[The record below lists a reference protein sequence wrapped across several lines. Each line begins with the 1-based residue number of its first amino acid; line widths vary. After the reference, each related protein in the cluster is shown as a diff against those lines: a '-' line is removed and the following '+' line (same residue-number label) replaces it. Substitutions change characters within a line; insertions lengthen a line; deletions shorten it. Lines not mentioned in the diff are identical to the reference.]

1 MKRILA
7 TLAPLALA
15 ACGGTGTLNLA
26 VTSDATNTNA
36 LTAAAALPAPASPP
50 SRLDLSNVESI
61 KLTVAEV
68 DVHLAG
74 SGAPATVVPGKN
86 DPPDNDGGWHQIDLV
101 DTSGLPVSTIDLV
114 IARGTPTSLG
124 TIQLPSG
131 KITQIRLKLQVDAVS
146 LAEPGFDTI
155 TGAVQIAPVP
165 PSTTPTFCDLA
176 VPHSAVDPGVKI
188 VGPFSSIQIDEG
200 GTANVLLNFKLNELP
215 PAASGTSACLYKLA
229 PVLKIEKVDRT

>member
-1 MKRILA
+1 MRRILA
-7 TLAPLALA
+7 ILAPLALA

-26 VTSDATNTNA
+26 ITNDGTNTNA
-36 LTAAAALPAPASPP
+36 LTAAAALPAPTSPP
-50 SRLDLSNVESI
+50 STLDQSSVESI
-61 KLTVAEV
+61 KLTITEV

-74 SGAPATVVPGKN
+74 SDAPGTIEPGKN
-86 DPPDNDGGWHQIDLV
+86 DPKDNDGGWHSVPLV
-101 DTSGLPVSTIDLV
+101 DTSGQPVKTIDLV

-131 KITQIRLKLQVDAVS
+131 KITQIRLKLQVDPVS
-146 LAEPGFDTI
+146 LGEPGFDTI

-165 PSTTPTFCDLA
+165 PSTSPTFCDLA

-188 VGPFSSIQIDEG
+188 VGPFTSIQIDEG
-200 GTANVLLNFKLNELP
+200 GSANVLLNFRLNEMP

-229 PVLKIEKVDRT
+229 PVLKIERVDHK

>member
-7 TLAPLALA
+7 VLAPLALA

-26 VTSDATNTNA
+26 VTNDASSTNA
-36 LTAAAALPAPASPP
+36 LTAAATLPAPASPP
-50 SRLDLSNVESI
+50 TGLDSSSVESI
-61 KLTVAEV
+61 KLTVTEV

-74 SGAPATVVPGKN
+74 SDAPGTIEPGKN
-86 DPPDNDGGWHQIDLV
+86 DPKDNDGGWHSIPLV
-101 DTSGLPVSTIDLV
+101 DTSGLPVKTIDLV
-114 IARGTPTSLG
+114 IARGAPTSLG

-131 KITQIRLKLQVDAVS
+131 KITQIRLKLQVDGAS

-155 TGAVQIAPVP
+155 QGAVQIAPVP
-165 PSTTPTFCDLA
+165 PSTSPTFCDLA

-188 VGPFSSIQIDEG
+188 DGPFSSIQIEEG
-200 GTANVLLNFKLNELP
+200 GTASVLLNFKLNEMP

-229 PVLKIEKVDRT
+229 PVLKIEKVDRK